1 MNANSGSKLFVT
13 TIMEGTD
20 KSLSLFQKQAVFSS
34 LSDLRNLTTI
44 RMGGKERTLI
54 KFSCMDYEA
63 AAEDVGTQVNFL
75 ISSKFFV
82 YQPLR
87 EGLKKII
94 RFMQNL
100 PPSLDVPPP
109 HGKYFWLVWICDI
122 FERT

>member
-75 ISSKFFV
+75 ISSEKFV

-87 EGLKKII
+87 EWLKKII
-94 RFMQNL
+94 
-100 PPSLDVPPP
+100 
-109 HGKYFWLVWICDI
+109 II
-122 FERT
+122 FKLSGCMS